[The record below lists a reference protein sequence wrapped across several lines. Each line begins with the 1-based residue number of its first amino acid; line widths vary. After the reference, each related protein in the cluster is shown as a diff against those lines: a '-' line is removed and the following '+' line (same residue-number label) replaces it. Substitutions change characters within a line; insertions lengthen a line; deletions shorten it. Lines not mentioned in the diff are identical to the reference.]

1 MSDNCQGEAM
11 SGSSSIQ
18 ERAPCSLREGKRT
31 MKVVDVS
38 FVADGINSNWPI
50 TGSTSKI
57 RVHRIPSRIIENT
70 CYESAYDHFHTQL
83 IRDCN
88 SSLIRRE
95 ITLHRN
101 HIDHIPWIHRIGIF
115 ACASVQ
121 LVYGPF
127 CLVHAVDCVY
137 LRKDKKYVQRISM
150 MASWS
155 REKPLGY
162 IWTVGHGHTYCSL
175 IFIIRSCFSG
185 FGPLDNRI
193 KATYESS
200 SPIQL
205 INSTSSSLLNRYK
218 YSLHPEWGMIRSS
231 IPKKK
236 NEQ

>member
-1 MSDNCQGEAM
+1 M
-11 SGSSSIQ
+11 
-18 ERAPCSLREGKRT
+18 LRVCIRSFPYA
-31 MKVVDVS
+31 VDQRLQ
-38 FVADGINSNWPI
+38 FVAYSTWNH
-50 TGSTSKI
+50 STSQS
-57 RVHRIPSRIIENT
+57 HRSHTVDSQNWDLCLCVRPVGTRSILSCT
-70 CYESAYDHFHTQL
+70 CGWL
-83 IRDCN
+83 
-88 SSLIRRE
+88 
-95 ITLHRN
+95 
-101 HIDHIPWIHRIGIF
+101 
-115 ACASVQ
+115 
-121 LVYGPF
+121 
-127 CLVHAVDCVY
+127 CLPQ
-137 LRKDKKYVQRISM
+137 KGQKYVQRISM

>member
-1 MSDNCQGEAM
+1 M

-137 LRKDKKYVQRISM
+137 LRKDKNMYKGYPWWPAGQEKSRWATFEQLDMDIRIVP
-150 MASWS
+150 W
-155 REKPLGY
+155 
-162 IWTVGHGHTYCSL
+162 
-175 IFIIRSCFSG
+175 FS
-185 FGPLDNRI
+185 
-193 KATYESS
+193 
-200 SPIQL
+200 
-205 INSTSSSLLNRYK
+205 
-218 YSLHPEWGMIRSS
+218 
-231 IPKKK
+231 
-236 NEQ
+236 